1 MEHPTVITQTSP
13 YHTASTLLINALYGL
28 VPFFKRHRIVTGDE
42 KDAFRY
48 IKNNLLIYKTHDLNL
63 ERIQNNLKSNNYTT
77 YFISSERPEKGYLFP
92 NEYRNWENVI
102 VFDYSELNETEENTI
117 ENIVDNLIKKIQHIF
132 PFELDREGCI
142 TRITEMNKR
151 YSEIK
156 NESFRYIDPFYEIHG
171 SHRNRKNMC

>member
-1 MEHPTVITQTSP
+1 MEHPTIITQTSP

-48 IKNNLLIYKTHDLNL
+48 IKNNLLIYKTHDLNI

-77 YFISSERPEKGYLFP
+77 YFISSERPEKGYMFP
-92 NEYRNWENVI
+92 DEYRNWENVI

-142 TRITEMNKR
+142 TRIREMNAR
-151 YSEIK
+151 YNEIK
-156 NESFRYIDPFYEIHG
+156 DQPFEYIDPFYEIHG
-171 SHRNRKNMC
+171 NHRNRKNMC